1 MKSAEDQRDQAMQD
15 TEIKVD
21 EIRSGLL
28 ADMKALE
35 AAHEDKVKELSDK
48 NAHLAELNED
58 LQ

>member
-1 MKSAEDQRDQAMQD
+1 MQD